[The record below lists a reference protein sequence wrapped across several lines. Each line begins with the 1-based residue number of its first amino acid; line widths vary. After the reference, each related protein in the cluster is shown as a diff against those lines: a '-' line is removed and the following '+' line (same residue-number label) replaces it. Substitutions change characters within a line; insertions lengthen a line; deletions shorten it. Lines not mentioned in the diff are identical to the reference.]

1 MASRR
6 YERVAIG
13 GVQLRQPLTYSGHA
27 AWRTPR
33 RLARLV
39 RHGDRLAEMGDR
51 LLEGRAAQRLV
62 ARLAPPFDGEIVEAG
77 LGEMMGDRFGLGV
90 RVAQRLGRAAVQRL
104 AAALEQALVG
114 RVLDQRVLET
124 VGGGRRGAVGE
135 QEVGFRE
142 PIERGLQARLV
153 ESGGG

>member
-6 YERVAIG
+6 DERVAVG
-13 GVQLRQPLTYSGHA
+13 DVQLRQPLTYSGHA

-39 RHGDRLAEMGDR
+39 RHRDRLAEMGDR

-90 RVAQRLGRAAVQRL
+90 RVAQRLGRAAVKRL

-124 VGGGRRGAVGE
+124 VGGGRRGAVDE

-142 PIERGLQARLV
+142 PIQRGLQARLV